1 MYKLYVREENGAGA
15 GRRTLILQKGIYI
28 VEEKQMK
35 SFNLNLLEA
44 NIERI
49 SSKEALKGVIPIE
62 LNNLVLSGIK

>member
-1 MYKLYVREENGAGA
+1 MYKLYVREENGA

-49 SSKEALKGVIPIE
+49 SSKEALEGVIPIE
-62 LNNLVLSGIK
+62 LNN